1 MPSVEGCPQP
11 RRRGRKVCLVG
22 MKTGVRF
29 GEAWKRNL
37 CKAQTTD
44 KRGAGLEFCQ
54 ASSLPPPPPA
64 PGSRAA
70 STGDPPE
77 ARFVVCIIV
86 ACLRTE
92 RGGC

>member
-37 CKAQTTD
+37 CKAQSTD

-54 ASSLPPPPPA
+54 ASSLPPRLRRQRLAHVPPA
-64 PGSRAA
+64 LAIHRRPALLC
-70 STGDPPE
+70 
-77 ARFVVCIIV
+77 V
-86 ACLRTE
+86 
-92 RGGC
+92 